1 MTKTRAHRSSAPPA
15 AADTIEPSEPATG
28 RGETPPPGDR
38 PADTAAPP
46 EPTFPQRDDQFP
58 IVGIGASAGGL
69 EAFEQFLKGVPEGS
83 GMAFVIVQHL
93 DPTQPGMLPELLQR
107 ATSMPVLQ
115 VTDGMPVQPDS
126 VYVIPPGHD
135 LSLLH
140 RVLHLLEPLAPRGLR
155 LPIDLFFRS
164 LADDLQEQSIGVI
177 LSGMGSDGTLGL
189 RAIKEKAG
197 LALVQDPASAKFDG
211 MPKSAVDTGLADI
224 VAPADELAEKILAF
238 VRHLPAAARAEP
250 VEAPARSALD
260 KVIILIR
267 ARTGQDFSLYKK
279 STISR
284 RIERRM
290 AIHQIGRL
298 PAYVRFLQENPGELD
313 LLFKEL
319 LIGVTSFFRDPAV
332 WEALRDRVLPELL
345 AAAPDGATLRA
356 WVAGCSTGEEAY
368 SLAIVFKE
376 ALAKL
381 SPPKRCTLQCY
392 ATDLDRDAIER
403 ARAGFY
409 PENIVADV
417 SEERQD
423 RFFVKEENGYRV
435 KKEVREMVVFAPQN
449 LIMDPPFTRLDLLSC
464 RNLLIYLEPEIQ
476 RKLLP
481 LFHYAL
487 SPGGVLVLGTAES
500 IGGFTGLFSPI
511 DARLRLYRRTEPA
524 LPATPIEFPTVFF
537 PPEPGTN
544 EPQPA
549 PKPAVNLQQ
558 AADQVILQQYA
569 PAAVLTNDAGDIL
582 YINGRTGRFL
592 EPAAGKANWNVF
604 AMARDGLRTE
614 LEGAFRLAVRQE
626 GPVALHGVR
635 VGVNGGTVYVD
646 VTVRQL
652 EAPAAVKGLVLIVFT
667 DVPARARRKVREA
680 HGGQPGECRELEQRL
695 RQAEDDLQTT
705 HEELQSSHE
714 ELQSTNEEFQS
725 ANEELQSTNEELTT
739 SKEEMQSLNEELQT
753 VNAELQSRVADLS
766 HVNDD
771 MKNLLNSTN
780 IATVFLDGLLNLRW
794 YTAAMTRLVNLLPGD
809 MGRPVTDIASD
820 LIYPDLTEDIQE
832 VLRTLAVSEKE
843 VATRNGL
850 RYQVRILP
858 YRTLDNRIDGVVI
871 TFQDVTA
878 SRFLEQALDDAR
890 LYAEEVI
897 ATVREPLLVLDGTM
911 RVVSA
916 NRSFYEMFHT
926 SKDVVE
932 GQVLYALGDGQWDIP
947 ALRELLESIL
957 PESRVFDDFRVDHV
971 FPTLG
976 RKVLLLNARRLVTE
990 GANRELI
997 LLAFE
1002 DVTGTGREGTG

>member
-1 MTKTRAHRSSAPPA
+1 MMKVRDPTSNDEGA
-15 AADTIEPSEPATG
+15 AVVEPTPTTPVSTG
-28 RGETPPPGDR
+28 ISL
-38 PADTAAPP
+38 DTAPGHTIAA
-46 EPTFPQRDDQFP
+46 FP
-58 IVGIGASAGGL
+58 IVGVGASAGGL
-69 EAFEQFLKGVPEGS
+69 EALERFLKGVPEGS
-83 GMAFVIVQHL
+83 GMAFVVVQHL

-107 ATSMPVLQ
+107 ATSMRVFQ
-115 VTDGMPVQPDS
+115 VTDGLPVEPDC
-126 VYVIPPGHD
+126 VYVIPPGYD

-140 RVLHLLEPLAPRGLR
+140 RVLHLLEPQAPRGLR

-164 LADDLQEQSIGVI
+164 LADDLQEQSIGVV
-177 LSGMGSDGTLGL
+177 LSGMGSDGTAGL

-197 LALVQDPASAKFDG
+197 LALVQDPASAQFDA
-211 MPKSAVDTGLADI
+211 MPKSAIDAGLADI
-224 VAPADELAEKILAF
+224 VAPADELGQKILAF
-238 VRHLPAAARAEP
+238 VRHRPVSTKVEP
-250 VEAPARSALD
+250 VAETTARSALE

-267 ARTGQDFSLYKK
+267 AHTGHDFSLYKK

-298 PAYVRFLQENPGELD
+298 SDYVRFLQENSGEVD

-319 LIGVTSFFRDPAV
+319 LIGVTRFFRDPAV
-332 WEALRDRVLPELL
+332 WDALRDRAIPELL
-345 AAAPDGATLRA
+345 GAAPDGTTLRA

-368 SLAIVFKE
+368 ALAIVFRE
-376 ALAKL
+376 ALGRMSPAKQA
-381 SPPKRCTLQCY
+381 TLQCY
-392 ATDLDRDAIER
+392 ATDLDRDAIDR
-403 ARAGFY
+403 ARTGFY

-417 SEERQD
+417 SEERLD
-423 RFFVKEENGYRV
+423 RFFTRDEGGYRV
-435 KKEVREMVVFAPQN
+435 KKEIREMVVFAPQN
-449 LIMDPPFTRLDLLSC
+449 LIMDPPFTRLDILSC

-481 LFHYAL
+481 VFHYAL
-487 SPGGVLVLGTAES
+487 NPGGVLVLGTAES
-500 IGGFTGLFSPI
+500 VNSFADLFTPL
-511 DARLRLYRRTEPA
+511 DARLRLFRRLEPA
-524 LPATPIEFPTVFF
+524 VPAVPIEFPTAFF
-537 PPEPGTN
+537 PRRADQAGPG
-544 EPQPA
+544 PA

-558 AADQVILQQYA
+558 VADQVILQQYA
-569 PAAVLTNDAGDIL
+569 PAAVLTNTTGDIL

-614 LEGAFRLAVRQE
+614 LEGAFRLSLRQE

-635 VGVNGGTVYVD
+635 IGVNGGTVYVD

-652 EAPAAVKGLVLIVFT
+652 DAPAAVKGLVLIVFT
-667 DVPARARRKVREA
+667 DVPARARRKRREVR
-680 HGGQPGECRELEQRL
+680 GGPPGDCRELEQRL

-705 HEELQSSHE
+705 REEMQSSHE
-714 ELQSTNEEFQS
+714 ELKSTNEELQS

-753 VNAELQSRVADLS
+753 VNTELESRVADLS
-766 HVNDD
+766 HVNND

-780 IATVFLDGLLNLRW
+780 VATVFLDDRLNLRW

-809 MGRPVTDIASD
+809 VGRPVTDIASN
-820 LIYPDLTEDIQE
+820 LIYPDLAGDVRE

-843 VATRNGL
+843 VTTRDGL
-850 RYQVRILP
+850 RYEVRVLP

-878 SRFLEQALDDAR
+878 SRNLELALNDAR
-890 LYAEEVI
+890 LYAEGII
-897 ATVREPLLVLDGTM
+897 ATIREPLLVLDGTM

-916 NRSFYEMFHT
+916 NRSFYELFRV

-932 GQVLYALGDGQWDIP
+932 GQVLYTLGNGQWDIP
-947 ALRELLESIL
+947 ALRDLLESVL
-957 PESRVFDDFRVDHV
+957 PERTAFDDFRVEHL
-971 FPTLG
+971 FPTIG
-976 RKVLLLNARRLVTE
+976 RRVLLLNARRLVAE
-990 GANRELI
+990 SAKRELI

-1002 DVTGTGREGTG
+1002 DVTDTARAEGG